1 MSHNAIQNFFWWLC
15 LVVAP
20 AVLAGMELFHP
31 AHFTADPGMFA
42 FLCKSQPYDP
52 RFVALAYPGPDWWF
66 MLHMIQTPLIGLI
79 AVGMLL
85 LLHRVHDEDGPA
97 AVALAWVARTATL
110 AFLIYYTALDST
122 GGTGLARLI
131 VNTQNLAAAGRLTPE
146 EVRAVALV
154 LDTNWVDP
162 WVGGV
167 GSFISHAGSY
177 AVLIAAAAAAGALYL
192 GGRAP
197 WPALLLLIG
206 FGWQIFTSHASPHG
220 PIGFSVLIAAA
231 IWIWVS
237 ERRTPVGRV
246 AGPEGPTT
254 SMKSGVA
261 EAA

>member
-1 MSHNAIQNFFWWLC
+1 MSHQAILNFFWWLC
-15 LVVAP
+15 LVAAP

-42 FLCKSQPYDP
+42 YLCQSQPYDP
-52 RFVALAYPGPDWWF
+52 RFVALAYPGPGWWF

-85 LLHRVHDEDGPA
+85 LLARVHDEDGPA
-97 AVALAWVARTATL
+97 AVALAWLSRAATL
-110 AFLIYYTALDST
+110 VFLIYYTALDST

-131 VNTQNLAAAGRLTPE
+131 LNTQNLAAAGKLSPE

-154 LDTNWVDP
+154 LDTTWVDP

-167 GSFISHAGSY
+167 GSFVSHAGSY
-177 AVLIAAAAAAGALYL
+177 AVLVAALAAAAALYL

-197 WPALLLLIG
+197 WPALLLLAG

-220 PIGFSVLIAAA
+220 PIGFGLLIAAA
-231 IWIWVS
+231 IWIWFS
-237 ERRTPVGRV
+237 ERQAVRRMP
-246 AGPEGPTT
+246 
-254 SMKSGVA
+254 A
-261 EAA
+261 ETRMAS